1 MKINKKLIVVDWVK
15 SKRVKGTI
23 LNLTLCSDQ
32 RKILR
37 GRKVSDCNKEL
48 LLQLPREGKIN
59 DGDMFRTNQENIFIH
74 VIAKKEKL
82 FQISTCTSIDM
93 LKVSYHLGNRHI
105 SMEINDNYVFIKED
119 YIMRNLLKNL
129 GAEIKLVH
137 KKFFP
142 ENGAFLHDKK

>member
-1 MKINKKLIVVDWVK
+1 MEINKNLIVVDWLK

-23 LNLTLCSDQ
+23 LYLTLCSDQ

-37 GRKVSDCNKEL
+37 GRKVSDCNTEL
-48 LLQLPREGKIN
+48 ILQLPREGKIN
-59 DGDMFRTNQENIFIH
+59 DGDIFRTNQENIFIH

-82 FQISTCTSIDM
+82 FQISTSKSIDM

-105 SMEINDNYVFIKED
+105 AMEINDNYVFIKED
-119 YIMRNLLKNL
+119 YVMRILLEKL

-142 ENGAFLHDKK
+142 ENGAFLHD

>member
-1 MKINKKLIVVDWVK
+1 MEINKNLIVVDWLK

-37 GRKVSDCNKEL
+37 GRKLSDCNTEL
-48 LLQLPREGKIN
+48 ILQLPREGKIN
-59 DGDMFRTNQENIFIH
+59 DGDIFRTNQENIFIH

-82 FQISTCTSIDM
+82 FQISTSKSIDM

-105 SMEINDNYVFIKED
+105 ALEINDNYVFIKED
-119 YIMRNLLKNL
+119 YVIRILLEKL

-142 ENGAFLHDKK
+142 EDGAFLHD

>member
-1 MKINKKLIVVDWVK
+1 MEINKNLIVVDWLK

-23 LNLTLCSDQ
+23 LYLTLCSDQ
-32 RKILR
+32 RKFLR
-37 GRKVSDCNKEL
+37 GRKVSDCNTEL
-48 LLQLPREGKIN
+48 ILQLPREGKIN
-59 DGDMFRTNQENIFIH
+59 DGDILRTNQENIFIH

-82 FQISTCTSIDM
+82 FQISTNKSIDM

-105 SMEINDNYVFIKED
+105 AMEINDNYVFIKED
-119 YIMRNLLKNL
+119 YVIRILLEKL

-142 ENGAFLHDKK
+142 EDGAFLHD

>member
-1 MKINKKLIVVDWVK
+1 MEINKNLIVVDWLK

-37 GRKVSDCNKEL
+37 GRKVSDCNTEL
-48 LLQLPREGKIN
+48 ILQLPREGKIN
-59 DGDMFRTNQENIFIH
+59 DGDIFITNQENIFIH

-82 FQISTCTSIDM
+82 FQISTNKSIDM

-105 SMEINDNYVFIKED
+105 AMEINDNYLFIKED
-119 YIMRNLLKNL
+119 YVMRNLLEKF

-137 KKFFP
+137 KKFFT
-142 ENGAFLHDKK
+142 ENGAFLHD

>member
-1 MKINKKLIVVDWVK
+1 MEINKNLIVVDWLK

-37 GRKVSDCNKEL
+37 GRKVSDCNTEL
-48 LLQLPREGKIN
+48 ILQLPREGKIN
-59 DGDMFRTNQENIFIH
+59 DGDIFRTNQENIFIH

-82 FQISTCTSIDM
+82 FQISTGKSIDM

-105 SMEINDNYVFIKED
+105 AMEINDNYLFIKED
-119 YIMRNLLKNL
+119 YVMRNLLEKL

-142 ENGAFLHDKK
+142 ENGAFLHD

>member
-1 MKINKKLIVVDWVK
+1 MEINKNLIVVDWLK

-23 LNLTLCSDQ
+23 LNLTLCSAQ

-37 GRKVSDCNKEL
+37 GRKVSDCNTEL
-48 LLQLPREGKIN
+48 ILQLPREGKIN
-59 DGDMFRTNQENIFIH
+59 DGDIFRTNQENIFIH
-74 VIAKKEKL
+74 VIAKEEKL
-82 FQISTCTSIDM
+82 FQISTSKSIDM

-105 SMEINDNYVFIKED
+105 AMEINDNYVFIKED
-119 YIMRNLLKNL
+119 YVMRILLEKL

-142 ENGAFLHDKK
+142 EDGAFLHD

>member
-1 MKINKKLIVVDWVK
+1 MEINKNLIVVDWLK

-37 GRKVSDCNKEL
+37 GRKVSDCNTEL
-48 LLQLPREGKIN
+48 ILQLPREGKIN
-59 DGDMFRTNQENIFIH
+59 DGDIFRTNQENIFIH

-82 FQISTCTSIDM
+82 FQISTNKSIDM
-93 LKVSYHLGNRHI
+93 LKVTYHLGNRHVA
-105 SMEINDNYVFIKED
+105 MEINDNYVFIKED
-119 YIMRNLLKNL
+119 YIMRNLLEKL

-142 ENGAFLHDKK
+142 ENGAFLHD

>member
-1 MKINKKLIVVDWVK
+1 MEINKNLIVVDWLK

-23 LNLTLCSDQ
+23 LHLTLCSDQ

-37 GRKVSDCNKEL
+37 GRKVSDCNTEL
-48 LLQLPREGKIN
+48 ILQLPREGKIN
-59 DGDMFRTNQENIFIH
+59 DGDIFRTNQDNIFIR

-93 LKVSYHLGNRHI
+93 LKISYHLGNRHI
-105 SMEINDNYVFIKED
+105 VMEINDNYVFIKED
-119 YIMRNLLKNL
+119 YIIRNLLEKF
-129 GAEIKLVH
+129 GAEIKTVN

-142 ENGAFLHDKK
+142 ENGAFLHD

>member
-1 MKINKKLIVVDWVK
+1 MKISNKLIVFDWVK
-15 SKRVKGTI
+15 SKRVKGTT
-23 LNLTLCSDQ
+23 LHLTLCSDQ

-37 GRKVSDCNKEL
+37 GRKVSDCNTEL
-48 LLQLPREGKIN
+48 ILQLPREGKIN
-59 DGDMFRTNQENIFIH
+59 DGDIFRTNQENIFIH

-82 FQISTCTSIDM
+82 FQISTGKSIDM

-105 SMEINDNYVFIKED
+105 AMEINDNYVFIKED

-142 ENGAFLHDKK
+142 EDGAFLHD

>member
-1 MKINKKLIVVDWVK
+1 MEIHKNLIVIDWLK

-23 LNLTLCSDQ
+23 LYLTLCSDQ
-32 RKILR
+32 RKFLR
-37 GRKVSDCNKEL
+37 GRKFSDCNTEL
-48 LLQLPREGKIN
+48 ILQLPREGKIN
-59 DGDMFRTNQENIFIH
+59 DGDIFRTNQENIFIH

-82 FQISTCTSIDM
+82 FQISTSKSIDM

-105 SMEINDNYVFIKED
+105 AMEINDNYVFIKED
-119 YIMRNLLKNL
+119 YVMRNLLEKL

-142 ENGAFLHDKK
+142 EDGAFLHD